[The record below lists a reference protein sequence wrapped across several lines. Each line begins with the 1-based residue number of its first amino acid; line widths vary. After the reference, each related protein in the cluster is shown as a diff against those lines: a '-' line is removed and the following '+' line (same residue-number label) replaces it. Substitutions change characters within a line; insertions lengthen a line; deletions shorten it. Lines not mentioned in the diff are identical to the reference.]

1 MAPVS
6 DVHPS
11 VLVVAEQ
18 DKPPLR
24 GLEVEIFDQRASYL
38 HIRHN
43 DALAGRAALEA
54 VLEGQVSLDVG
65 PQGTNNR
72 ILEEPADQLPIVVR
86 KDVPEDEQA
95 LHSQGGV
102 EFLTRGPL
110 ELVLLL

>member
-11 VLVVAEQ
+11 VLVIAEQ
-18 DKPPLR
+18 DEPPLR

-72 ILEEPADQLPIVVR
+72 ILEEPAD
-86 KDVPEDEQA
+86 
-95 LHSQGGV
+95 
-102 EFLTRGPL
+102 
-110 ELVLLL
+110 

>member
-18 DKPPLR
+18 DEPPLR
-24 GLEVEIFDQRASYL
+24 GLEVKIFDQSASYL
-38 HIRHN
+38 HVCH
-43 DALAGRAALEA
+43 DDTLAWGAALEA

-65 PQGTNNR
+65 PQGTNDR
-72 ILEEPADQLPIVVR
+72 VLEEPADQLPIVVR

-95 LHSQGGV
+95 LLAQGGV
-102 EFLTRGPL
+102 EFLTCGPL

>member
-72 ILEEPADQLPIVVR
+72 ILEEPAD
-86 KDVPEDEQA
+86 
-95 LHSQGGV
+95 
-102 EFLTRGPL
+102 
-110 ELVLLL
+110 